1 MVSNLAAVP
10 EPPSSARRAEL
21 LDLAYQYAVQRGR
34 TDITLRP
41 IAAAIGSSPRV
52 LIYLFGSKD
61 GLIKELLG
69 RSRAEEIAL
78 LSELRHSG
86 ATARATLLEAT
97 LRIWS
102 YLAEEARRPLL
113 RLWLDGYARSL
124 SQPAGPWAGFARDSV
139 EDWLGLLADV
149 QPAEVRDSA
158 AGLAERTVV
167 LAVLRGALL
176 DLLSTDEET
185 RVTAAVRSLVSQL
198 AAGQASAN
206 PPAEPMPVA
215 KTGESPLPCR

>member
-1 MVSNLAAVP
+1 VASNPVPAP

-52 LIYLFGSKD
+52 LIYLFGSKE
-61 GLIKELLG
+61 GLIRALLG

-78 LSELRHSG
+78 LAELRDS
-86 ATARATLLEAT
+86 ASSSRDTLGEAT

-102 YLAEEARRPLL
+102 YLADEARRPLM

-139 EDWLGLLADV
+139 GDWLTLLADM
-149 QPAEVRDSA
+149 QRAERRNSP
-158 AGLAERTVV
+158 AGLAERTLV

-176 DLLSTDEET
+176 DLLSTDDET
-185 RVTAAVRSLVSQL
+185 RATAAVRSLINRL
-198 AAGQASAN
+198 AAGRGG
-206 PPAEPMPVA
+206 
-215 KTGESPLPCR
+215 T